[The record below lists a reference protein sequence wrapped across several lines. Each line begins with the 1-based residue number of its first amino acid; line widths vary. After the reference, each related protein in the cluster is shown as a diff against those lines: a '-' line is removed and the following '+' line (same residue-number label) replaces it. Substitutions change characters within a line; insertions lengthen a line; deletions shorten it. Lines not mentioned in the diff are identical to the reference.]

1 MLRGSDFY
9 DFLFVN
15 SIHSNIKYCFFSIK
29 LIHTIIIREGYGY
42 FYFISWVSTYELI
55 FKVINIASRT
65 DHKVCSLS
73 ISAST
78 IECCTI
84 DLTNIINVYS
94 ISVFDCQ
101 RCVCAVGR

>member
-42 FYFISWVSTYELI
+42 FYFISWGNVQEDRSCRQTLYD
-55 FKVINIASRT
+55 RT
-65 DHKVCSLS
+65 D
-73 ISAST
+73 
-78 IECCTI
+78 
-84 DLTNIINVYS
+84 DL
-94 ISVFDCQ
+94 
-101 RCVCAVGR
+101 

>member
-55 FKVINIASRT
+55 FKVINIACLLYTS
-65 DHKVCSLS
+65 DAADEEDSV
-73 ISAST
+73 
-78 IECCTI
+78 
-84 DLTNIINVYS
+84 DLGGCRINKKKKTK
-94 ISVFDCQ
+94 
-101 RCVCAVGR
+101 